1 MKVHLVKTRLVN
13 SYVVEY
19 PDRLLVV
26 DVAVKCHRYVLGFIE
41 QELKR
46 PVSDVALVIC
56 THDDMDHMGGVFALA
71 KLCQA
76 SVAVP
81 IASGRSSHKWVN
93 NPSGFFT
100 RLLTSVREMFRARAW
115 DMYFNKDRDQAA
127 SQQAKH
133 QTIADEDTTISDDS
147 TINHRLKGGQT
158 LAGFDDWQV
167 VHTPGHSW
175 DSCCYYHPQ
184 SASLITGDT
193 LLGSGKENRLVV
205 ASIYSSQRQTK
216 RTLDK
221 LSELSVTQVYPGH
234 GSVITGEGLIG
245 QHNFSIK

>member
-13 SYVVEY
+13 SYIIEY
-19 PDRLLVV
+19 PERLLVV

-46 PVSDVALVIC
+46 PVSDVELVIC

-81 IASGRSSHKWVN
+81 FASGRSSHKWVN
-93 NPSGFFT
+93 NPAGAFT
-100 RLLTSVREMFRARAW
+100 RFVTSGREMFRARAW
-115 DMYFNKDRDQAA
+115 DMYFNKDRDKQATK
-127 SQQAKH
+127 QAKH
-133 QTIADEDTTISDDS
+133 QTITDDQSAPSQEVEISY
-147 TINHRLKGGQT
+147 RLKGGQ
-158 LAGFDDWQV
+158 AIPGFDDWKV

-175 DSCCYYHPQ
+175 DSCCYHH
-184 SASLITGDT
+184 SLTSSLITGDT

-216 RTLDK
+216 RTLKK
-221 LSELSVTQVYPGH
+221 LSDLNVSRVYPGH
-234 GSVITGEGLIG
+234 GSVISGENLIG
-245 QHNFSIK
+245 RHNLPSK